1 MGLKMWINWIT
12 WVFFT
17 MMLFV
22 PTSVII
28 TYFLTEGSSP
38 AVAADPVLI
47 WLVLNLFMIT
57 FITLIFAMS
66 TLFTNGE
73 ILTVVDVFG
82 DLQAEDSL
90 SQTNVRAPRLLRC
103 PSLLLTAQPEQYI
116 LTRICYIKYI
126 HSVKS
131 MSLCFCKENPLAL
144 IFSQI
149 QDKISRAFYLLNGV

>member
-1 MGLKMWINWIT
+1 MTRIMGLKMWINWIT

-17 MMLFV
+17 MVLFV
-22 PTSVII
+22 PTSVVI

-73 ILTVVDVFG
+73 IPAVIYVWGFG
-82 DLQAEDSL
+82 NLEL
-90 SQTNVRAPRLLRC
+90 NMRASRLLRWR
-103 PSLLLTAQPEQYI
+103 L
-116 LTRICYIKYI
+116 
-126 HSVKS
+126 
-131 MSLCFCKENPLAL
+131 FCDQWGN
-144 IFSQI
+144 
-149 QDKISRAFYLLNGV
+149 